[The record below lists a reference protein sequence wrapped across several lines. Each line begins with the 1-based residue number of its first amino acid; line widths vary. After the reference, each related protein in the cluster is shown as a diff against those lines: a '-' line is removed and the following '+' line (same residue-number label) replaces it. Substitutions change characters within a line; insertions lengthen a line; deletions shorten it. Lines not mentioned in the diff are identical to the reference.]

1 MKECNK
7 CLKILPIE
15 SFGKHKKGKDGI
27 YATCRPCCNHM
38 KSIWKAEQYK
48 NNPNFHR
55 DRNFKDRYGISL
67 QERDQLAVDQDHRC
81 KICLTHESNVSR
93 SVLFVD
99 HCHTSGEVRGL
110 LCDGCNKGIGHLKD
124 NPTAIK
130 AALAYITNNGDI

>member
-1 MKECNK
+1 MKECKK
-7 CLKILPIE
+7 CLVNLPKE
-15 SFGKHKKGKDGI
+15 SYSKQKKNKDGL
-27 YATCRPCCNHM
+27 YSYCKPCAN
-38 KSIWKAEQYK
+38 KLKAVSKKRKFAE
-48 NNPNFHR
+48 NPNYFR

-81 KICLTHESNVSR
+81 KICLTHESKVSR

-110 LCDGCNKGIGHLKD
+110 LCDGCNKAIGHIKD

>member
-1 MKECNK
+1 MKECKK
-7 CLKILPIE
+7 CLVTLPKE
-15 SFGKHKKGKDGI
+15 SFSKQQKNKDGL
-27 YATCRPCCNHM
+27 YSYCKPCAN
-38 KSIWKAEQYK
+38 KLKAASKKRKFEE
-48 NNPNFHR
+48 NPNYHR

-67 QERDQLAVDQDHRC
+67 QERDQLSVDQDHRC
-81 KICLTHESNVSR
+81 KICLTPESKVSR

-110 LCDGCNKGIGHLKD
+110 LCDGCNKAIGHLKD